1 MNKCC
6 ANAVS
11 KRGAW
16 PSGEQTYK
24 HDCGEEE
31 GEGGKCGES
40 HMETHIII
48 CRTDSKWE
56 FAV

>member
-1 MNKCC
+1 MRCL
-6 ANAVS
+6 
-11 KRGAW
+11 RGE
-16 PSGEQTYK
+16 PGHLEEQTYK